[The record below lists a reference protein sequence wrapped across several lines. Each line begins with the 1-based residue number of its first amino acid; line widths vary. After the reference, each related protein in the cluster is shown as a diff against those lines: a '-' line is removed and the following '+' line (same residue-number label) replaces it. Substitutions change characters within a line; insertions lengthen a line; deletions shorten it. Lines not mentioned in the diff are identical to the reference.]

1 MSEFLQ
7 FAISGITVGMIY
19 GAVAL
24 GFTVIYNASHVVNFA
39 QGEFVM
45 LGAMFTV
52 FGISYGLPYPV
63 AAILAIGI
71 TCLVSIALYELAI
84 RPARNAPVFA
94 LIIITIGASIFLRG
108 VAQIAFGT
116 SFFSLPAVL
125 GTDSIDI
132 AGAVL
137 QRQSLVVIVTTVAML
152 GGLWLL
158 MSKTLLGKGVVA
170 ASNDQMAARMSGINV
185 RSIIRLS
192 FVLSAAI
199 GAIGGIVITP
209 IALASHDMGTL
220 LALKGFAA
228 AMLGGMGNP
237 VGAVVGGL
245 LVGLSEAFSAGYLSS
260 DYKDATAFIIILL
273 VLFAFPNGL
282 FGRETHERV

>member
-237 VGAVVGGL
+237 VGAGVGGL

>member
-7 FAISGITVGMIY
+7 FAISGLTVGMIY

-52 FGISYGLPYPV
+52 FGIANGLPYPV

-108 VAQIAFGT
+108 VAQVAFGT

-125 GTDSIDI
+125 GTDSIAI

-137 QRQSLVVIVTTVAML
+137 QRQSLVVIITTVAML
-152 GGLWLL
+152 GGLWVL

-237 VGAVVGGL
+237 VGAVIGGL